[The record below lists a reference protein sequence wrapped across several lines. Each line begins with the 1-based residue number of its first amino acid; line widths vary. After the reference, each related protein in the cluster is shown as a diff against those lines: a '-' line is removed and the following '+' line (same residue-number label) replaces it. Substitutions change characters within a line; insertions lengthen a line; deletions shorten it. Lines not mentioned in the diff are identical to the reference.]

1 MMYAV
6 LFRSRVHGIAI
17 AVAVAVAVD
26 VAVDVAVTVVQLITS
41 HLFPVFLC
49 KQC

>member
-17 AVAVAVAVD
+17 AVAVAVD
-26 VAVDVAVTVVQLITS
+26 VDVAVTVVQLITS